1 MQKSDNNPQPFGLA
15 LQMGYLIAI
24 PLVVFALLGRFVDSA
39 LGSSPL
45 FFLMGILFA
54 ITCSTVL
61 VYKKTMA
68 LLKVTEDESRI
79 KNQELR
85 IEQNVKKGDA

>member
-1 MQKSDNNPQPFGLA
+1 MQKSDQKAQLMGLA

-24 PLVVFALLGRFVDSA
+24 PLVALALVGRFVDQL

-45 FFLMGILFA
+45 FFLIGVLTAIIL
-54 ITCSTVL
+54 STVL
-61 VYKKTMA
+61 VYRKTRMV
-68 LLKVTEDESRI
+68 LSDIEESGI

-85 IEQNVKKGDA
+85 KGKSESGDGA

>member
-1 MQKSDNNPQPFGLA
+1 MQKSDNNPQLLGLA

-45 FFLMGILFA
+45 FFLIGIFLG
-54 ITCSTVL
+54 IVGSTIL
-61 VYKKTMA
+61 AYKKTTA
-68 LLKVTEDESRI
+68 LLKETE
-79 KNQELR
+79 KNSENDTR
-85 IEQNVKKGDA
+85 SGPPPG